1 MKQWYLIDE
10 TNGDNF
16 ETCLNTSSKAVAVR
30 EMINQWNHLSDH
42 DKKRRRSFYVAYMEA
57 NEDGIDYDSMDE
69 CVELSIPSRDISI
82 DNGAHFSEVD
92 DELME
97 QIEERNL
104 WDNIVE
110 FMDDE
115 TRELVHA
122 AFAPCRVKTFLKNY
136 LLLAP
141 NDLIIG

>member
-1 MKQWYLIDE
+1 MIQWYLIDE
-10 TNGDNF
+10 TNSDSFG
-16 ETCLNTSSKAVAVR
+16 ECLNTSSKAVAVR
-30 EMINQWNHLSDH
+30 EMITQWNHLSNY
-42 DKKRRRSFYVAYMEA
+42 DKKIRRRFYVSLTH
-57 NEDGIDYDSMDE
+57 DIDE
-69 CVELSIPSRDISI
+69 VRLSIPSRKISI

-104 WDNIVE
+104 WDTIVE
-110 FMDDE
+110 FMDNE

-122 AFAPCRVKTFLKNY
+122 AFAPCSDRTFLKNY
-136 LLLAP
+136 LLLAN